1 MNLSNQ
7 SQIDSL
13 HCRAICDE
21 IGERLQIILR
31 PDAANLPPRLQV
43 LIDRLADQDRELAPS
58 IVPDLDDMIWQPA
71 TVSHAA
77 SSSGLPMPDA
87 GPQGVFAPR

>member
-7 SQIDSL
+7 LQIDSL

-21 IGERLQIILR
+21 IGERLQTILR
-31 PDAANLPPRLQV
+31 PDAANLPPRLQI

-58 IVPDLDDMIWQPA
+58 IVPDLDDMIWEPA
-71 TVSHAA
+71 TTCRA
-77 SSSGLPMPDA
+77 
-87 GPQGVFAPR
+87 

>member
-1 MNLSNQ
+1 MKLSNQ
-7 SQIDSL
+7 LQIDSQ

-21 IGERLQIILR
+21 IGERLQTILR

-58 IVPDLDDMIWQPA
+58 IVPDLDDMTWQPA

-77 SSSGLPMPDA
+77 
-87 GPQGVFAPR
+87 